1 VNSVDYRLQFGS
13 WLPIPSRMPIRGL
26 NMQRVKRRLAAI
38 MCADVANYSKLMERD
53 EDGTLDRLKAY
64 RAVMSS
70 LTDGHNGRIVNTW
83 GDAVII
89 EFTSVIEAV
98 QCAVDIQ
105 NELSLR
111 NADVPDSD
119 RMEFRVGINLG
130 DIMVEGDDIY
140 GDGVNVAA
148 RLQELAPR
156 GGIMLSQSVYDQ
168 VKTKMAIGFEA
179 EGARQVK
186 NVTDPVETYSVRLGG
201 RNAPKETAEDSA
213 AEGSSRTQASTDHH
227 ASWEK
232 DTQVVANNFEQAR
245 RWLRA
250 QPRKVR
256 NCVLMIGFFF
266 ALNLLTSGLST
277 LWFVWP
283 SLPFGMM
290 LVWHFVMGRRAKSIE
305 NHTQQGD

>member
-1 VNSVDYRLQFGS
+1 
-13 WLPIPSRMPIRGL
+13 
-26 NMQRVKRRLAAI
+26 MQRVKRRLAAI
-38 MCADVANYSKLMERD
+38 MCADVAQYSRLMARD

-64 RAVMSS
+64 RSVMSS
-70 LTDGHNGRIVNTW
+70 MTDRHNGRIVNTW

-89 EFTSVIEAV
+89 EFASVMEAV

-105 NELSLR
+105 TELSHR
-111 NADVPDSD
+111 NSELPNLN

-148 RLQELAPR
+148 RLQEIAPT

-168 VKTKMAIGFEA
+168 VKTKMALGFDA
-179 EGARQVK
+179 LGPQHVK
-186 NVTDPVETYSVRLGG
+186 NVADPVETYSVRIGG
-201 RNAPKETAEDSA
+201 SNALEESKTHEESGEAANDSSGERA
-213 AEGSSRTQASTDHH
+213 QPEWD
-227 ASWEK
+227 K
-232 DTQVVANNFEQAR
+232 DTQAIANGFEQTR

-256 NCVLMIGFFF
+256 SCVFMIGFFF
-266 ALNLLTSGLST
+266 ALNLVTSGLST

-283 SLPFGMM
+283 SFPFAIM
-290 LVWHFVMGRRAKSIE
+290 LAWHFIAGRREKAIE
-305 NHTQQGD
+305 NQVPRSD

>member
-1 VNSVDYRLQFGS
+1 
-13 WLPIPSRMPIRGL
+13 
-26 NMQRVKRRLAAI
+26 MQRVKRRLAAI
-38 MCADVANYSKLMERD
+38 MCADVAQYSKLMERD

-64 RAVMSS
+64 RSVMSS
-70 LTDGHNGRIVNTW
+70 LTEGHNGRIVNTW

-89 EFTSVIEAV
+89 EFSSVTEAV

-111 NADVPDSD
+111 NSELPDLN
-119 RMEFRVGINLG
+119 RMEFRIGINLG

-148 RLQELAPR
+148 RLQEIAPK

-168 VKTKMAIGFEA
+168 VKTKMALGFDPL
-179 EGARQVK
+179 GPQHVK
-186 NVTDPVETYSVRLGG
+186 NVTDPVETYAVRLGG
-201 RNAPKETAEDSA
+201 RNAPQESEPGGQDATDKAAGTASHPEWD
-213 AEGSSRTQASTDHH
+213 R
-227 ASWEK
+227 
-232 DTQVVANNFEQAR
+232 DTQVLANGFEQAR

-256 NCVLMIGFFF
+256 SCVFMIGFFF
-266 ALNLLTSGLST
+266 VLNLLTSGLST

-283 SLPFGMM
+283 SLPFAMM
-290 LVWHFVMGRRAKSIE
+290 LVWHMLVGRKEKSLT
-305 NHTQQGD
+305 NPSQQGD

>member
-1 VNSVDYRLQFGS
+1 
-13 WLPIPSRMPIRGL
+13 
-26 NMQRVKRRLAAI
+26 MQRVKRRLSAV
-38 MCADVANYSKLMERD
+38 MCADVAHYSKLMERD

-70 LTDGHNGRIVNTW
+70 LTEGHNGRIVNTW

-111 NADVPDSD
+111 NAEVPDSN
-119 RMEFRVGINLG
+119 RMEFRIGINLG

-168 VKTKMAIGFEA
+168 VKTKMAIGFEP

-201 RNAPKETAEDSA
+201 RNAPKEDPKAFQPDENHTAG
-213 AEGSSRTQASTDHH
+213 GSHNA
-227 ASWEK
+227 WEK
-232 DTQVVANNFEQAR
+232 DTQAVANKFEQGR

-250 QPRKVR
+250 QPKKIR
-256 NCVLMIGFFF
+256 NCVFIIGFFF
-266 ALNLLTSGLST
+266 VLNLLTSGLST

-283 SLPFGMM
+283 SLPFAVM
-290 LVWHFVMGRRAKSIE
+290 LIWHVVTGRRAKSLE
-305 NHTQQGD
+305 NQHGQGE

>member
-1 VNSVDYRLQFGS
+1 
-13 WLPIPSRMPIRGL
+13 
-26 NMQRVKRRLAAI
+26 MQRVKRRLAAI
-38 MCADVANYSKLMERD
+38 MCADVAQYSKLMERD

-64 RAVMSS
+64 RKVMSS
-70 LTDGHNGRIVNTW
+70 LTEGHNGRIVNTW

-89 EFTSVIEAV
+89 EFASVTEAV

-111 NADVPDSD
+111 NAELPDMN
-119 RMEFRVGINLG
+119 RMEFRIGINLG

-168 VKTKMAIGFEA
+168 VRTKMALGFDPL
-179 EGARQVK
+179 GPQHVR
-186 NVTDPVETYSVRLGG
+186 NVSEPVETYAVRLGG
-201 RNAPKETAEDSA
+201 RNTPQDPPESSAQAGGGPHGNAPPD
-213 AEGSSRTQASTDHH
+213 
-227 ASWEK
+227 WER
-232 DTQVVANNFEQAR
+232 DTRAVANGFEQAR

-250 QPRKVR
+250 QPRRVR
-256 NCVLMIGFFF
+256 SCVFMIGFFF
-266 ALNLLTSGLST
+266 LLNLLTSGLST

-283 SLPFGMM
+283 SLPFAMM
-290 LVWHFVMGRRAKSIE
+290 LVWHLIVGRRERPIGE
-305 NHTQQGD
+305 QTGHGD

>member
-1 VNSVDYRLQFGS
+1 
-13 WLPIPSRMPIRGL
+13 
-26 NMQRVKRRLAAI
+26 MQRVKRRLAAI
-38 MCADVANYSKLMERD
+38 MCADVAHYSKLMERD
-53 EDGTLDRLKAY
+53 EDGTLNRLKAY
-64 RAVMSS
+64 REVMSS
-70 LTDGHNGRIVNTW
+70 LTERHNGRIVNTW

-89 EFTSVIEAV
+89 EFSSVIEAV

-111 NADVPDSD
+111 NADVPDGN

-148 RLQELAPR
+148 RLQELAPK

-168 VKTKMAIGFEA
+168 VKSKLALGFEPQ
-179 EGARQVK
+179 GPRQVK

-201 RNAPKETAEDSA
+201 RNAPPDLPDAPVADAPETPVQGGVHTSPA
-213 AEGSSRTQASTDHH
+213 
-227 ASWEK
+227 WEK
-232 DTQVVANNFEQAR
+232 DTQAVANGFEQTR

-250 QPRKVR
+250 QPRRVR
-256 NCVLMIGFFF
+256 SCVFMIGFFF
-266 ALNLLTSGLST
+266 LLNLFTSGLGT

-283 SLPFGMM
+283 SLPFLLM
-290 LVWHFVMGRRAKSIE
+290 LIWHVVAGRREKPLKR
-305 NHTQQGD
+305 HVQ

>member
-1 VNSVDYRLQFGS
+1 
-13 WLPIPSRMPIRGL
+13 
-26 NMQRVKRRLAAI
+26 MQRVKRRLSAI
-38 MCADVANYSKLMERD
+38 MCADVAQYSKLMERD

-64 RAVMSS
+64 RDVMSA
-70 LTDGHNGRIVNTW
+70 LTDRHNGRIVNTW

-89 EFTSVIEAV
+89 EFVSVIEAV

-111 NADVPDSD
+111 NADLPDLN
-119 RMEFRVGINLG
+119 RMDFRIGINLG

-168 VKTKMAIGFEA
+168 VKAKVALGFDPL
-179 EGARQVK
+179 GPQKVK
-186 NVTDPVETYSVRLGG
+186 NVSDPVETYSVRLGG
-201 RNAPKETAEDSA
+201 RNAPAETPGEKDDGG
-213 AEGSSRTQASTDHH
+213 EGGDAGHDATGP
-227 ASWEK
+227 ASWDK
-232 DTQVVANNFEQAR
+232 DTRAVANGFEQAR

-250 QPRKVR
+250 QPRRVR
-256 NCVLMIGFFF
+256 TCVFMIGLFFV
-266 ALNLLTSGLST
+266 LNLLTSGLST

-283 SLPFGMM
+283 SLPFAVM
-290 LVWHFVMGRRAKSIE
+290 LVWHFVVGRKGASFPDTPRHE
-305 NHTQQGD
+305 E

>member
-1 VNSVDYRLQFGS
+1 
-13 WLPIPSRMPIRGL
+13 
-26 NMQRVKRRLAAI
+26 MQRVKRRLSAI
-38 MCADVANYSKLMERD
+38 MCADVAQYSKLMERD

-64 RAVMSS
+64 RDVMSA
-70 LTDGHNGRIVNTW
+70 LTDRHNGRIVNTW

-89 EFTSVIEAV
+89 EFVSVIEAV

-111 NADVPDSD
+111 NADLPDLN
-119 RMEFRVGINLG
+119 RMDFRIGINLG

-168 VKTKMAIGFEA
+168 VKAKVALGFDPL
-179 EGARQVK
+179 GPQKVK
-186 NVTDPVETYSVRLGG
+186 NVSDPVETYSVRLGG
-201 RNAPKETAEDSA
+201 RNTPAETPGEKDVGGEGGDAGHDA
-213 AEGSSRTQASTDHH
+213 ADP
-227 ASWEK
+227 ASWDK
-232 DTQVVANNFEQAR
+232 DTRAVANGFEQAR

-250 QPRKVR
+250 QPRRVR
-256 NCVLMIGFFF
+256 TCVFMIGLFFV
-266 ALNLLTSGLST
+266 LNLLTSGLTT

-283 SLPFGMM
+283 SLPFAVM
-290 LVWHFVMGRRAKSIE
+290 LVWYFVVGRKGASVPDTPRHE
-305 NHTQQGD
+305 E